1 MVPKVTNG
9 DLPYFSVAYGRVAS
23 GSTEIGCK
31 DVHTQHKGL
40 RLGNNYAASRLNLP
54 LIGGGQRRPWS
65 PVQVWS
71 LHSLGRHKQALH
83 IGQHKV
89 NQDGHINEH
98 PDHVPRGRVPQKT
111 NQAEQPPDYDQ
122 DQSQGSGPVL
132 QLP

>member
-1 MVPKVTNG
+1 MTYLIFVCLTGEPLA
-9 DLPYFSVAYGRVAS
+9 D
-23 GSTEIGCK
+23 STEVWCK
-31 DVHTQHKGL
+31 DVHTRHKGL
-40 RLGNNYAASRLNLP
+40 RFGEKLRCQPFEFSIDWRWAPQAPVS
-54 LIGGGQRRPWS
+54 
-65 PVQVWS
+65 VQVWS
-71 LHSLGRHKQALH
+71 LHSSGRHKQALH

-111 NQAEQPPDYDQ
+111 NQAEQQPDYDQ